1 MSMPAEQINIRSNLI
16 DLFAGLAD
24 APAIA
29 VDDVALDSRRLGKD
43 FLFLAC
49 KGAHNHGLD
58 FSDQAV
64 RAGVAAIAYDSST
77 AKTVPDNISVPLIPV
92 AGLASKLGL
101 IANRFFASP
110 SERLQVVGVTGTN
123 GKSTV
128 AWLIAQCLDILG
140 MTCAYAGTLG
150 YGVGELEDGHDMTS
164 PDVIEMHRRLASFV
178 ELGADHAAVE
188 VSSHALDQR
197 RVDGL
202 RFDST
207 LFTNLSRDHLDY
219 HGNMRAYGEAKAKLF
234 ADYSARRRIINVDS
248 EFGAQLAS
256 RCRDDVITVST
267 NFDRVA
273 NGRPYAFVRS
283 VVANQGGSDVVIQSS
298 WGDAKLN
305 VPLPGS
311 FNVANAVLVL
321 AYLLSID
328 IEIADACEALTKV
341 SAPPGRMQR
350 VAAKAGPAVYIDYA
364 HSPDA
369 VDMTL
374 RALRAHTRGRLWCV
388 IGCGG
393 DRDAGK
399 RPLMGRAAERLA
411 DRLVITNDN
420 PRSESPDKIIA
431 DIVAGLANESR
442 ATIIEDRG
450 AAIAWAIAHAD
461 ANDVVLI
468 AGKGHEKYQIIGDER
483 LDFSDYGAAAG
494 NLAAL
499 AGQAGA

>member
-1 MSMPAEQINIRSNLI
+1 MSMPAEQINTRPKLI
-16 DLFAGLAD
+16 DLFDGLAD

-29 VDDVALDSRRLGKD
+29 VDDVTLDSRRLGRG

-58 FSDQAV
+58 FCDQAV
-64 RAGVAAIAYDSST
+64 RAGVTAIAFDSST
-77 AKTVPDNISVPLIPV
+77 AKTVPDNISVPLLPV

-101 IANRFFASP
+101 IANRFFGSP
-110 SERLQVVGVTGTN
+110 SERIRVIGVTGTN

-128 AWLIAQCLDILG
+128 AWLITQCLDILG
-140 MTCAYAGTLG
+140 MPCAYAGTLG
-150 YGVGELEDGHDMTS
+150 YGISELEDGDDMTS
-164 PDVIEMHRRLASFV
+164 PDVIEMHRRLAAFV
-178 ELGADHAAVE
+178 DSGANYAAVE
-188 VSSHALDQR
+188 VSSHALDQG
-197 RVDGL
+197 RVNGV
-202 RFDST
+202 RFDAT

-219 HGNMRAYGEAKAKLF
+219 HGNMRDYGAAKAKLF
-234 ADYSARRRIINVDS
+234 ADYPARRRIINLDS
-248 EFGAQLAS
+248 EFGAQLAAK
-256 RCRDDVITVST
+256 CRDDVITVST
-267 NFDRVA
+267 NLDRVA
-273 NGRPYAFVRS
+273 NGKLYAFVRS
-283 VVANQGGSDVVIQSS
+283 VVANQGGSDVGINSS
-298 WGDAKLN
+298 WGDAMLN

-328 IEIADACEALTKV
+328 IEIADACEALAKV
-341 SAPPGRMQR
+341 NAPPGRMQR
-350 VAAKAGPAVYIDYA
+350 VPATAGPAVFVDYA

-369 VDMTL
+369 IDMTL

-388 IGCGG
+388 FGCGG

-399 RPLMGRAAERLA
+399 RPLMGRVAERLA

-431 DIVAGLANESR
+431 EIVAGLANESR
-442 ATIIEDRG
+442 ATVIEDRG

-461 ANDVVLI
+461 ENDVVLI
-468 AGKGHEKYQIIGDER
+468 AGKGHENYQMIGDER
-483 LDFSDYGAAAG
+483 VDFSDYGAAMG

-499 AGQAGA
+499 TGQADA